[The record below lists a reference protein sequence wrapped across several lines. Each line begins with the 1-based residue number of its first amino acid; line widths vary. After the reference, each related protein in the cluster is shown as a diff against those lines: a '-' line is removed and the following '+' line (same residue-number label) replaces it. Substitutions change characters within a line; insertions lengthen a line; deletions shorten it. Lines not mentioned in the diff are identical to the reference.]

1 MRVGF
6 IGSGKVATAFG
17 LYLKDKNQTI
27 SGYYSRT
34 LSSAIIAAKYVQ
46 TETFQTLEALANQ
59 SDWIG
64 ITVSDD
70 QIEAVTEALSTM
82 QIKAPKVFFHM
93 SGAKSSKCLYPLKVR
108 GHHCLSIHPLQ
119 TISEVVQGKELLGK
133 CLYTIEGDES
143 AEIEQFLKSLDRP
156 TIRITADQKPYYHAA
171 ACMASNYLY
180 TLTHEA
186 MALMKLAGFSE
197 DISFEAIRPLMEG
210 TLENMK
216 TLSPQKALTGP
227 IARGDVQTVSEH
239 VNVLKNQTTLLRVY
253 KQMGLATLQ
262 LASLDKLK
270 DSKTIEELETIL
282 QVEEESIK

>member
-17 LYLKDKNQTI
+17 LYLKDKNQII

-34 LSSAIIAAKYVQ
+34 PSSAILAAKYVQ
-46 TETFQTLEALANQ
+46 TETFQTLEALIAQ

-70 QIEAVTEALSTM
+70 QIEAVAEALSTM
-82 QIKAPKVFFHM
+82 QIKTPKVFFHM
-93 SGAKSSKCLYPLKVR
+93 SGAKSSKSLYPLRVG
-108 GHHCLSIHPLQ
+108 GHQCLSIHPLQ
-119 TISEVVQGKELLGK
+119 TISEAVQGKELLGK

-186 MALMKLAGFSE
+186 MAMMKLAGFSE
-197 DISFEAIRPLMEG
+197 DISFEALRPLMEG
-210 TLENMK
+210 TLENLK

-227 IARGDVQTVSEH
+227 IARGDVQTISEH
-239 VNVLKNQTTLLRVY
+239 ISVLKDQTALLRVY